1 MLGHLGHDWLSGEHS
16 PLRLALMRVFAR
28 FIEVPVLFLSYHAC
42 VGRLRFLSRWR
53 LARWLLLYPIAFP
66 FGHYGDTGRPYPT
79 DRLVEMVRGLEG
91 PIAVGPCRCRVGH
104 KACGHPMETDI
115 VIRTGTDVW
124 LKAFPREYRVID
136 REEAVRII
144 EECAAL
150 GMFHMVFLHCLI
162 GGAMNEYVICNCCT
176 DGCVPYILNREL
188 GQDIYPLVRGDQ
200 KADADAKVCVA
211 CGTCV
216 EVCPFAA
223 RALAGEKPA
232 VLDCFGCGLCAA
244 RCTSGATRMRSSP
257 G

>member
-66 FGHYGDTGRPYPT
+66 FGHYGDTGRPYAT
-79 DRLVEMVRGLEG
+79 GRLIDMVRGLEG
-91 PIAVGPCRCRVGH
+91 SIAVGPCRCRVGH
-104 KACGHPMETDI
+104 KACGHPMDTDI

-124 LKAFPREYRVID
+124 LKAFPRAYRLID

-144 EECAAL
+144 EDCAAL

-176 DGCVPYILNREL
+176 DGCVPYILNRAL
-188 GQDIYPLVRGDQ
+188 GQDIYPLVKGDQ
-200 KADADAKVCVA
+200 EANVGAGECKA

-216 EVCPFAA
+216 EVCPFTA
-223 RALAGEKPA
+223 RELAGEKPA

-244 RCTSGATRMRSSP
+244 RCPTGATRMKSSP